1 MKKIKKEK
9 KNTHRNIEGYDSS
22 TSKKEFIGKESVSIV

>member
-9 KNTHRNIEGYDSS
+9 KTHRNIEGYDSS
-22 TSKKEFIGKESVSIV
+22 PSKKEFIGKESVSIV